1 MGDAAFHL
9 TSNWLEVTALLPVEA
24 SELLLNLIRHAAGAR
39 SLTLAVDR
47 RLLISLTG
55 NLGQRARVR
64 GWFDLLVKEEFVREV
79 EPGQFLIAPG
89 LWAFDDHPDSPDEPM
104 EM

>member
-1 MGDAAFHL
+1 MGDADFHL
-9 TSNWLEVTALLPVEA
+9 TSNWLEVTDPLPMEA
-24 SELLLNLIRHAAGAR
+24 SELLLNLIRQAADAR

-47 RLLISLTG
+47 RLLTSLTG

-89 LWAFDDHPDSPDEPM
+89 LWAFDGHPDSSDEPT